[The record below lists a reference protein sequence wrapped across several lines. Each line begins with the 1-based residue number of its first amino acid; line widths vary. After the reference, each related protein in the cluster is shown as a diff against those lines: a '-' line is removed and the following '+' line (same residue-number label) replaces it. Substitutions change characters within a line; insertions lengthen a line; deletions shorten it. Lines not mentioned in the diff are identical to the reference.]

1 MIRRDVKNWRKWR
14 GEEKGEEAKEEELS
28 DEELEQKLE
37 NIDLTRTLAR
47 TENEQKVMDRQ
58 RTEEEELG
66 TALEQEE
73 RRQEE
78 EEERIAMEF
87 IETGTEICLDCA
99 HDPCLCSLV
108 KLEMRMQMLG
118 ELKAKEQNQREE
130 ENQPIKERRKRQVSD

>member
-78 EEERIAMEF
+78 EEEKIAMEF
-87 IETGTEICLDCA
+87 IETGTEICWDCA
-99 HDPCLCSLV
+99 HAPCLCSLV

>member
-78 EEERIAMEF
+78 EEEKIAMEF

-99 HDPCLCSLV
+99 HAPCLCSLV

-130 ENQPIKERRKRQVSD
+130 ENQPIKERRKRQVSN